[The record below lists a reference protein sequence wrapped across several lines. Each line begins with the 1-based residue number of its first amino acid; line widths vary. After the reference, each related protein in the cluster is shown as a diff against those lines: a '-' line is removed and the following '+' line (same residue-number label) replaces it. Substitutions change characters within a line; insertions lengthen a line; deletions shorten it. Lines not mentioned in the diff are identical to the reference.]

1 MSLNDTT
8 IRSHL
13 QKDKILRRI
22 LHNRTDYSIAPQKNL
37 FRFICHSI
45 ISQQLNVRVAGI
57 LIERFEKAIG
67 RNNSRPIYLLG
78 VDDDKL
84 RGIGLSAS
92 KVTYLKSVAHYFTE
106 SRITD
111 ARLYRMDDQEVT
123 ETLVQIKGVGKWT
136 AQMVLLFGMGRPD
149 VFAPDDLGIR
159 QAMIH
164 QYKLHSLS
172 GKALNDRMIAIAEP
186 WRPFRSYAM
195 LHLWAMIG

>member
-22 LHNRTDYSIAPQKNL
+22 LHNRTGYSIAPQKNL

-57 LIERFEKAIG
+57 LIERFEEVIG
-67 RNNSRPIYLLG
+67 KKNIRPVYLLD
-78 VDDDKL
+78 VDVEVL
-84 RGIGLSAS
+84 RKVGLSAS
-92 KVTYLKSVAHYFTE
+92 KVTYLKSAARYFADM
-106 SRITD
+106 RISD
-111 ARLYRMDDQEVT
+111 ARLYRMDDREVT
-123 ETLVQIKGVGKWT
+123 DMLVQINGIGKWT

-195 LHLWAMIG
+195 LHLWAMRG